1 MIDMSDNTDRFID
14 MTEVQLNWTLDIVK
28 RIDIALKSSNND
40 TDKLEIIAWLIKQ
53 ALKVE
58 REE

>member
-40 TDKLEIIAWLIKQ
+40 KDKLEIIAWLIKQ